1 MPNIGRPFA
10 NILAMFR
17 SNANHQFTMPP
28 MLTDADRRT
37 SVSSQSRSASV
48 LVFAVLVLCSSF
60 GEVATGLIVPAMPA
74 LGEIY
79 NKTPGTIQLTIVS
92 FAVSFGVG
100 QLFFGPLSD
109 RKGRRAALILGASL
123 TLVGSATA
131 AMADD
136 VSLIIIGRA
145 VQGFGAASGN
155 VVARAIVRDIY
166 GADGSAKAMATL
178 FALMSGAILAAPMVG
193 GVLLDLSSWRA
204 AFVLTSVAALV
215 WLVLIV
221 LVMPETRTTT
231 KGQETEKETIQSIY
245 FGLFRHRGFLA
256 FMITQALGYAGLYC
270 FIAGAPYLFIEGFGF
285 TPTNYGVI
293 AAIVMSGFLIGSIAA
308 RYAIPKWGMN
318 WVIVTSLAIMLGA
331 SMILI
336 GLGLL
341 GWLPALIIAAL
352 EYVFWFGVGLLIPN
366 TAAGVMMSHPNVAG
380 AAAAFLGFTQM
391 CTAAAISLLQGLI
404 YDGTVFPMLTTQLA
418 LGAVAWAVWHC
429 LKKYAV

>member
-1 MPNIGRPFA
+1 
-10 NILAMFR
+10 
-17 SNANHQFTMPP
+17 
-28 MLTDADRRT
+28 
-37 SVSSQSRSASV
+37 
-48 LVFAVLVLCSSF
+48 
-60 GEVATGLIVPAMPA
+60 
-74 LGEIY
+74 
-79 NKTPGTIQLTIVS
+79 
-92 FAVSFGVG
+92 
-100 QLFFGPLSD
+100 
-109 RKGRRAALILGASL
+109 
-123 TLVGSATA
+123 
-131 AMADD
+131 
-136 VSLIIIGRA
+136 
-145 VQGFGAASGN
+145 
-155 VVARAIVRDIY
+155 
-166 GADGSAKAMATL
+166 
-178 FALMSGAILAAPMVG
+178 
-193 GVLLDLSSWRA
+193 
-204 AFVLTSVAALV
+204 
-215 WLVLIV
+215 
-221 LVMPETRTTT
+221 
-231 KGQETEKETIQSIY
+231 
-245 FGLFRHRGFLA
+245 
-256 FMITQALGYAGLYC
+256 
-270 FIAGAPYLFIEGFGF
+270 
-285 TPTNYGVI
+285 VI